1 MQTTFSGASRAITV
15 NGQSLESGADTLEA
29 LLEEL
34 SLKGVSLVAEVDGN
48 IIKPDEFALTPIRGG
63 ECIELVR
70 FVGGG

>member
-1 MQTTFSGASRAITV
+1 MQTTFSGATRVITV
-15 NGQSLESGADTLEA
+15 NGQSLESGAETLLA

-34 SLKGVSLVAEVDGN
+34 SLKGVPLVAEVDGT
-48 IIKPDEFALTPIRGG
+48 IIKPEDFVLTPIRGG